1 MTITTRELFMQLD
14 RSGPVP
20 LYFQVAQHLRAAIED
35 GSLPAGSRI
44 ENEIKLAEELGMSRP
59 TIRRAIQEL
68 VDQGL
73 LVRRRG
79 VGTQVVM
86 GRFARTVE
94 LSSLHDDL
102 ARENRNPT
110 TKVLQHM
117 LVEVDARVAEHLG
130 LVPGTTVL
138 NIKRLRYAD
147 GVPFALLTN
156 YLAPGYNDI
165 TRESLEEFGLYQ
177 LMRGRGAT
185 MRVAKQ
191 SIGARGANDEESA
204 HFEIPKQSPVLTM
217 SRTLYDGSGKAA
229 EFGIHSYRPDLY
241 SFEVTLVEK

>member
-1 MTITTRELFMQLD
+1 MHLD

-44 ENEIKLAEELGMSRP
+44 ENEVTLAEVLGMSRP

-86 GRFARTVE
+86 GRVARTVE

-102 ARENRNPT
+102 VRDKRNPST
-110 TKVLQHM
+110 RVLLHES
-117 LVEVDARVAEHLG
+117 VPADADAAEHLG
-130 LVPGTTVL
+130 VPVGKVIL
-138 NIKRLRYAD
+138 HIKRLRYAD
-147 GVPFALLTN
+147 EVPFALLSN
-156 YLAPGYNDI
+156 YLAPEYHDI

-177 LMRGRGAT
+177 LMRARGAT

-191 SIGARGANDEESA
+191 SIGARGASAEESA
-204 HFEIPKQSPVLTM
+204 HFEIRKNAPVLTM
-217 SRTLYDGSGKAA
+217 TRILYDGSGKAV
-229 EFGIHSYRPDLY
+229 EYGVHSYRPELY